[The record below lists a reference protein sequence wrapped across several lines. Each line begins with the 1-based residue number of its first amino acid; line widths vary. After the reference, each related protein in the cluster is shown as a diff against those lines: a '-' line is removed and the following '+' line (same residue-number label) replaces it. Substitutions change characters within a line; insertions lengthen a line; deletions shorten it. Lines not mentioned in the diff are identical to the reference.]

1 MQRQPLPQ
9 QFRPAR
15 RVALTMAALFAAGI
29 AAASTVG
36 SSAAAPED
44 DCVLGLVCPGVTV
57 PTLPTA
63 TLPLPTTPTTTTTAT
78 TSATPSS
85 TPAQSAPPA
94 AGTGG
99 SQTQAADEPFTYTI
113 VQISA
118 RRTGPVRWI
127 RLQLTLSKAA
137 TVVAILHRSNVPSI
151 IAVRA
156 ARTGTTKLTVTVPRR
171 VRAGRYSLKVVL
183 GTGVDQY
190 AVTRTISIPR

>member
-57 PTLPTA
+57 PTLPTV
-63 TLPLPTTPTTTTTAT
+63 TLPLPTKPTTTT
-78 TSATPSS
+78 SSTPSS
-85 TPAQSAPPA
+85 TPPASAPPA

-99 SQTQAADEPFTYTI
+99 SQTRAVDEPFTYTI

-118 RRTGPVRWI
+118 RRTGPIRWI

-137 TVVAILHRSNVPSI
+137 TVVAILHRNNVPSVV
-151 IAVRA
+151 AVRA
-156 ARTGTTKLTVTVPRR
+156 ARTGTNKLVVTVPRR
-171 VRAGRYSLKVVL
+171 VRGGRYSLKVVL

-190 AVTRTISIPR
+190 AVTQTISIPR